1 MLLLCDRR
9 PGHLLVLLRRVPQV
23 CLPEVLPS
31 VVFDKLNY
39 VINLVL
45 LSVLGIV
52 VGNRDPVLCEGFLL
66 FRRALALLSKARG
79 QALSQ
84 LQERLLSTI
93 CPFFRISLVE
103 LEVASL
109 ALVAQLR
116 LKVCIADALAATLPC
131 LLQLD
136 GLETRG
142 RLTNQVFDVLCFE
155 ILKPLFDSVPI
166 LILLRLHT
174 GRPRPDFLPVDGAN
188 VMLLRHA
195 ELTRL
200 IRLRAK

>member
-1 MLLLCDRR
+1 MLLLRDRR

-23 CLPEVLPS
+23 RLPEVLPS

-66 FRRALALLSKARG
+66 FCCALALLSKARG

-84 LQERLLSTI
+84 LQERFLSTI

-142 RLTNQVFDVLCFE
+142 RLANQVFNVLCFE

-166 LILLRLHT
+166 LILLSQHAGRLCA
-174 GRPRPDFLPVDGAN
+174 DFLPVNFAN
-188 VMLLRHA
+188 VVLLRHA
-195 ELTRL
+195 ELTQL
-200 IRLRAK
+200 IRLRAE